1 MDRHV
6 FLRRSRSQQ
15 KPVNRGC
22 DCTEISKS
30 AVDPGNSTTL
40 LLTLLRWCTAR
51 HIFIRD
57 GVLSR
62 AGAAQLHMV
71 CFCPLYVERM
81 FCLDGG
87 LSLRARPSLF
97 NYWLSKWWRFSDLS
111 IWEVWLGRDRVPM
124 NWVHS
129 PPAPAWETTAQS
141 TEGREFTKISSQWF
155 RCIDMSCGWCKRA
168 TIRAQKRRAGDS
180 WIQYMWMEHQWK
192 WHELPHDPA
201 TCNKDRISQ
210 THCPSSADSH
220 SLLIG
225 RRQDSYALK
234 ENQWVRTW
242 KHQPWKT
249 AIKAAVRIPSVK
261 GLMLQ
266 LRFKRH
272 SCKVMLDSCQ
282 GRTDMTRENARCWC
296 PLPQPSIGR
305 RRLAELMTEVPPTP
319 RLGSCWRC
327 WWRVVPWL
335 IPGQSLE
342 ARYVMPPWRNPPIY
356 QVPIDF
362 FSSLTPSAVG
372 IESSHVPAHNSCAT

>member
-15 KPVNRGC
+15 KPMNRGC

-97 NYWLSKWWRFSDLS
+97 NYRLSKWWRFSDFS

-141 TEGREFTKISSQWF
+141 TENASSP
-155 RCIDMSCGWCKRA
+155 RA
-168 TIRAQKRRAGDS
+168 LRSGSGASICRAADVKGPRSGHSLGGQVTR
-180 WIQYMWMEHQWK
+180 WIQYMWMEHQWR

-201 TCNKDRISQ
+201 TRNKDRICQ
-210 THCPSSADSH
+210 TLVHPVLIHILFWLGDVKTAMPS
-220 SLLIG
+220 
-225 RRQDSYALK
+225 K
-234 ENQWVRTW
+234 ENQWVCTR

-272 SCKVMLDSCQ
+272 SCKVMLDSRQ

-296 PLPQPSIGR
+296 PLPQPR
-305 RRLAELMTEVPPTP
+305 
-319 RLGSCWRC
+319 
-327 WWRVVPWL
+327 
-335 IPGQSLE
+335 
-342 ARYVMPPWRNPPIY
+342 
-356 QVPIDF
+356 
-362 FSSLTPSAVG
+362 
-372 IESSHVPAHNSCAT
+372 